1 MQIHVQTPAAE
12 LLIDPFRER
21 RKGFVVR
28 RAELADM
35 PELQRMAQAFHA
47 AWRYAERAPIDLDAF
62 ASTVANLATNPA
74 GVVLVAD
81 NGNGLCGMAAATAT
95 RHWFNA
101 KHITGQELFW
111 WADESAR
118 GTGAGFALLGGLE
131 DWARSVGCQTFMM
144 VSTVNLA
151 PEKLAKVYKRRGYVP
166 CDIQYLRSL

>member
-1 MQIHVQTPAAE
+1 MQIHVQTPTSS
-12 LLIDPFRER
+12 LIADPFAGRE
-21 RKGFVVR
+21 KGFVIR
-28 RAELADM
+28 RAKPDDM
-35 PELQRMAQAFHA
+35 PELQRMAQSFHS
-47 AWRYAERAPIDLDAF
+47 AWRYADRAPLDLDAF

-81 NGNGLCGMAAATAT
+81 TGSGLHGMAAATAT

-111 WADESAR
+111 WADEQAR
-118 GTGAGFALLGGLE
+118 GTGAGFALLGALE

-151 PEKLAKVYKRRGYVP
+151 PEKLARVYKRRGYVP